1 MWVMLFFLLLIYIP
15 FLFLKNEKSTLY
27 FRIIV
32 IVSNI
37 SLIFLSLSSFYFV
50 RRFSFIGAIIYAYV
64 WILSIILNIV
74 FVITKMIKIKKDKTS
89 ARIKQLSFLI
99 PIMFSL
105 LFSVLIEKNQLS
117 EKIALKIEFQR
128 YKNELDSY
136 ITNNVENKNIRV
148 FNNYVGIIW
157 DPGFLDTYSV
167 IIYDKHN
174 HLDMLYHS
182 SADTYMDKE
191 MYSEFQEAFRY
202 ERIAD
207 VIKIEDHYFRCN
219 IYE

>member
-37 SLIFLSLSSFYFV
+37 SLIFLSLFSFYLL
-50 RRFSFIGAIIYAYV
+50 RSLSFIGAIIYEYV
-64 WILSIILNIV
+64 CILSIILNIL
-74 FVITKMIKIKKDKTS
+74 FVITKTIKTK
-89 ARIKQLSFLI
+89 AIKQLVFLI
-99 PIMFSL
+99 PIMCSL
-105 LFSVLIEKNQLS
+105 LFSFLIEKNQLS
-117 EKIALKIEFQR
+117 EKIALKIEFKR

-174 HLDMLYHS
+174 NLDMLYHS

-202 ERIAD
+202 ERIVD

-219 IYE
+219 IHE

>member
-50 RRFSFIGAIIYAYV
+50 RRFSFLGVLILLGLC
-64 WILSIILNIV
+64 ILSIILNIL
-74 FVITKMIKIKKDKTS
+74 FVITKTIKAK
-89 ARIKQLSFLI
+89 AIKQLVFLI
-99 PIMFSL
+99 PIMCSL
-105 LFSVLIEKNQLS
+105 LFSFLIEKNQLS

-202 ERIAD
+202 ERIVD

-219 IYE
+219 IHE

>member
-15 FLFLKNEKSTLY
+15 FLFLQNEKSTLY

-37 SLIFLSLSSFYFV
+37 SLIFLSLFSFYLL
-50 RRFSFIGAIIYAYV
+50 RSLSFIGAIIYEYV
-64 WILSIILNIV
+64 CILSIILNIL
-74 FVITKMIKIKKDKTS
+74 FVITKTIKTK
-89 ARIKQLSFLI
+89 AIKQLVFLV
-99 PIMFSL
+99 PIMCSL
-105 LFSVLIEKNQLS
+105 LFSFFIVKNQLS
-117 EKIALKIEFQR
+117 EKIALKIEFKR

-157 DPGFLDTYSV
+157 DPGFLGTYSV

-174 HLDMLYHS
+174 NLDMLYHS

-191 MYSEFQEAFRY
+191 MYSELQKAFRY
-202 ERIAD
+202 ERIVD

-219 IYE
+219 IHE

>member
-1 MWVMLFFLLLIYIP
+1 MWGMLFFLLLIYIP
-15 FLFLKNEKSTLY
+15 FLVLKNEKSTLY

-37 SLIFLSLSSFYFV
+37 SLIFLSLFSFYLL
-50 RRFSFIGAIIYAYV
+50 RSLSFIGAIIYEYV
-64 WILSIILNIV
+64 CILSIILNIL
-74 FVITKMIKIKKDKTS
+74 FVITKTIKTK
-89 ARIKQLSFLI
+89 AIKQLVFLV
-99 PIMFSL
+99 PIMCSL
-105 LFSVLIEKNQLS
+105 LFSFLIEKNQLS
-117 EKIALKIEFQR
+117 EKIALKIEFKR

-174 HLDMLYHS
+174 NLDMLYHS

-202 ERIAD
+202 ERIVD

-219 IYE
+219 IHE

>member
-1 MWVMLFFLLLIYIP
+1 MSFMLFFLLLIYIP
-15 FLFLKNEKSTLY
+15 FLFMKNEKSTLY

-37 SLIFLSLSSFYFV
+37 SLIFLSLFSFYLL
-50 RRFSFIGAIIYAYV
+50 RSLSFIGAIIYEYV
-64 WILSIILNIV
+64 CILSIILNIL
-74 FVITKMIKIKKDKTS
+74 FVITKTIKTK
-89 ARIKQLSFLI
+89 AIKQLVFLI
-99 PIMFSL
+99 PIMCSL
-105 LFSVLIEKNQLS
+105 LFSFLIEKNQLS
-117 EKIALKIEFQR
+117 EKIALKIEFKR

-174 HLDMLYHS
+174 NLDMLYHS

-202 ERIAD
+202 ERIVD

-219 IYE
+219 MHE

>member
-1 MWVMLFFLLLIYIP
+1 MWGMLFFLLPMYIYIP
-15 FLFLKNEKSTLY
+15 FLVLKNEKSTLY

-37 SLIFLSLSSFYFV
+37 SLIFLSLFSFYLL
-50 RRFSFIGAIIYAYV
+50 RSLSFIGAIIYACV
-64 WILSIILNIV
+64 CILSIILNIL
-74 FVITKMIKIKKDKTS
+74 FVITKTIKTK
-89 ARIKQLSFLI
+89 AIKQLVFLI
-99 PIMFSL
+99 PIMCSL
-105 LFSVLIEKNQLS
+105 LFSFLIEKNQLS

-128 YKNELDSY
+128 YKNEHDSY

-202 ERIAD
+202 ERIVD

-219 IYE
+219 IHE

>member
-1 MWVMLFFLLLIYIP
+1 MSFMLFFLLLIYIP
-15 FLFLKNEKSTLY
+15 FLFMKNEKSTLY

-37 SLIFLSLSSFYFV
+37 SLIFLSLFSFYLL
-50 RRFSFIGAIIYAYV
+50 RSLSFIGAIIYEYV
-64 WILSIILNIV
+64 CILSIILNIL
-74 FVITKMIKIKKDKTS
+74 FVITKTIKTK
-89 ARIKQLSFLI
+89 AIKQLVFLI
-99 PIMFSL
+99 PIMCSL
-105 LFSVLIEKNQLS
+105 LFSFLIEKNQLS
-117 EKIALKIEFQR
+117 EKIALKIEFKR

-202 ERIAD
+202 ERIVD

-219 IYE
+219 IHE

>member
-1 MWVMLFFLLLIYIP
+1 MSFMLFFLLLIYIP
-15 FLFLKNEKSTLY
+15 FLFMKNEKSTLY

-37 SLIFLSLSSFYFV
+37 SLIFLSLFSFYLL
-50 RRFSFIGAIIYAYV
+50 RSLSFIGAIIYEYV
-64 WILSIILNIV
+64 CILSIILNIL
-74 FVITKMIKIKKDKTS
+74 FVITKTIKTK
-89 ARIKQLSFLI
+89 AIKQLVFLI
-99 PIMFSL
+99 PIMCSL
-105 LFSVLIEKNQLS
+105 LFSFLIEKNQLS
-117 EKIALKIEFQR
+117 EKIALKIEFKR

-174 HLDMLYHS
+174 NLDMLYHS

-202 ERIAD
+202 ERIVD

-219 IYE
+219 IHE

>member
-1 MWVMLFFLLLIYIP
+1 MSFMLFFLLLIYIP
-15 FLFLKNEKSTLY
+15 FLFMKNEKSTLY

-37 SLIFLSLSSFYFV
+37 SLIFLSLFSFYLL
-50 RRFSFIGAIIYAYV
+50 RSLSFIGAIIYEYV
-64 WILSIILNIV
+64 CILSIILNIL
-74 FVITKMIKIKKDKTS
+74 FVITKTIKTK
-89 ARIKQLSFLI
+89 AIKQLVFLI
-99 PIMFSL
+99 PIMCSL
-105 LFSVLIEKNQLS
+105 LFSFLIEKNQLS

-174 HLDMLYHS
+174 NLDMLYHS

-202 ERIAD
+202 PRIVD

-219 IYE
+219 MHE

>member
-1 MWVMLFFLLLIYIP
+1 MSFMLFFLLLIYIP
-15 FLFLKNEKSTLY
+15 FLFMKNEKSTLY

-37 SLIFLSLSSFYFV
+37 SLIFLSLFSFYLL
-50 RRFSFIGAIIYAYV
+50 RSLSFIGAIIYEYV
-64 WILSIILNIV
+64 CILSIILNIL
-74 FVITKMIKIKKDKTS
+74 FVITKTIKTK
-89 ARIKQLSFLI
+89 AIKQLVFLI
-99 PIMFSL
+99 PIMCSL
-105 LFSVLIEKNQLS
+105 LFSFLIEKNQLS
-117 EKIALKIEFQR
+117 EKIALKIEFKR

-174 HLDMLYHS
+174 NLDMLYHS

-202 ERIAD
+202 PRIVN

>member
-50 RRFSFIGAIIYAYV
+50 RRFSFLGVLILLGLC
-64 WILSIILNIV
+64 ILSIILNIL
-74 FVITKMIKIKKDKTS
+74 FVITKTIKTK
-89 ARIKQLSFLI
+89 AIKQLVFLI
-99 PIMFSL
+99 PIMCSL
-105 LFSVLIEKNQLS
+105 LFSFLIEKNQLS
-117 EKIALKIEFQR
+117 EKIALKIEFKR

-174 HLDMLYHS
+174 NLDMLSHS
-182 SADTYMDKE
+182 SVDT
-191 MYSEFQEAFRY
+191 
-202 ERIAD
+202 
-207 VIKIEDHYFRCN
+207 
-219 IYE
+219 

>member
-37 SLIFLSLSSFYFV
+37 SIIFLSLSSFYFV
-50 RRFSFIGAIIYAYV
+50 RRFSFLGVLILLGLC
-64 WILSIILNIV
+64 ILSIILNIL
-74 FVITKMIKIKKDKTS
+74 FVITKTIKTK
-89 ARIKQLSFLI
+89 AIKQLVFLI
-99 PIMFSL
+99 PIMCSL
-105 LFSVLIEKNQLS
+105 LFSFLIEKNQLS

-202 ERIAD
+202 ERIVD